1 MKLTGI
7 LVLIIGLLSG
17 DSMYELFGAKDT
29 IYGEHPG
36 NTDVFKDENFHRRD
50 LVYFSGPR
58 GNITVNVSSS
68 ILQVE
73 DYDAGLMQ
81 FHAELHNA
89 DNDTLIIAVH
99 SLYHEEGRV
108 VKFNKA
114 GDRANANLHIPYIWN
129 FPVYVTTYITKL
141 DN

>member
-1 MKLTGI
+1 MRLTGI
-7 LVLIIGLLSG
+7 LVLVIGLLSG

-29 IYGEHPG
+29 IHGEHPN
-36 NTDVFKDENFHRRD
+36 NTDVFKDEHFHRRD

-58 GNITVNVSSS
+58 GSITVNVSSS

-73 DYDAGLMQ
+73 DYDAGIMQ

-89 DNDTLIIAVH
+89 NNDTLIIGVN

-108 VKFNKA
+108 IKFNKA
-114 GDRANANLHIPYIWN
+114 GDRASANLHIPYIWN
-129 FPVYVTTYITKL
+129 FPIYVTTYITKL
-141 DN
+141 D

>member
-7 LVLIIGLLSG
+7 LVLIVGLLSG

-29 IYGEHPG
+29 IDGEHPD
-36 NTDVFKDENFHRRD
+36 NTDIFKDEHFHRRD

-58 GNITVNVSSS
+58 GNITVNVTSS

-73 DYDAGLMQ
+73 DYDAGIMQ

-89 DNDTLIIAVH
+89 NNDTLIVAAM
-99 SLYHEEGRV
+99 SLYHDEGRV
-108 VKFNKA
+108 IKFNKT
-114 GDRANANLHIPYIWN
+114 GDRAQADLHIPCLLY
-129 FPVYVTTYITKL
+129 TS
-141 DN
+141 DAADE